1 MKTKLAVSL
10 IAISMIFGLI
20 PAAMISAEDSTS
32 TPTSTSVDLPCM
44 QTAVEKRD
52 NAVIAAWDALF
63 ASIKTAL
70 QTRRDALETAW
81 GITNRKERTKAVK
94 DTWTAFRKANKEAQ
108 KNF

>member
-1 MKTKLAVSL
+1 
-10 IAISMIFGLI
+10 
-20 PAAMISAEDSTS
+20 
-32 TPTSTSVDLPCM
+32 M

-108 KNF
+108 KIFRKARKDTWKQFKTDRKACKVTSTGESEGHEVNF